1 VQIVQGAEHGR
12 IVGTAFRR
20 AGRALRTLRQADRSK
35 HATDPSGRADPADVQ
50 TRGQDLVQDEAR
62 RAHETTGARDAY
74 PHRKARDA
82 RAPGD
87 ATPAHARRGAAP
99 QTAAE
104 AHPRAEA
111 ATQVQTPVG
120 AQIIELLPPPAT
132 ATRSAA
138 APPVTQAPAAQPPGF
153 RAAPPAVAAAASA
166 VIEPALAVAV
176 LAVLTLAWGAE
187 FGRAESVLA
196 LLVFALWRAGSG
208 RLHLRLRE
216 AAADLL
222 AQWAVVAGVLLAA
235 GWLTDS
241 LTLFDPGLLAAWA
254 VLTPAVG
261 VAALGLTQVLHR
273 RWAQHPA
280 RRRRAIVVGAGPLAA
295 RLSQALRGRAST
307 TELVAFF
314 DDRLDDRLDP
324 GAARQRRGALAD
336 VAEFVRQQHI
346 DDVYVALPL
355 DGSAAAGS
363 SGAGSGRGRRRA
375 ARRDGS
381 ARESSHV
388 PAARGG
394 DAPRADAPR
403 VAAVL
408 QALQGTTAS
417 VFHVPD
423 ILGLTIV
430 QGRLRDVGGVPVI
443 GLCESPYSGMN
454 AVLKRAEDLV
464 LASLILLAIAPL
476 LAVVALGVKLSS
488 PGPVIFRQRRNGLD
502 GREIVVWKFRSMRTM
517 DNGAVVRQATRDDPR
532 VTPFGAFIRR
542 TSLDELPQFFN
553 VLQGRMSI
561 VGPRPHAVAH
571 NEAYRRLIG
580 PYMVRHK
587 VKPGITGWA
596 QIHGHRGETDTL
608 DKMRDRVAHDLE
620 YLRHWSL
627 GLDLRIVVRTA
638 LLMLA
643 DRQAY

>member
-1 VQIVQGAEHGR
+1 MQIVQGIGHAR
-12 IVGTAFRR
+12 IVGTAFARADRARRRFGRSARIDR
-20 AGRALRTLRQADRSK
+20 AGRADPGGRSN
-35 HATDPSGRADPADVQ
+35 Q
-50 TRGQDLVQDEAR
+50 GQDLVQDEAKR
-62 RAHETTGARDAY
+62 QDETID
-74 PHRKARDA
+74 ARDA
-82 RAPGD
+82 RIAGG
-87 ATPAHARRGAAP
+87 ARVIELMP
-99 QTAAE
+99 T
-104 AHPRAEA
+104 AEA
-111 ATQVQTPVG
+111 AP
-120 AQIIELLPPPAT
+120 
-132 ATRSAA
+132 RRAA
-138 APPVTQAPAAQPPGF
+138 ATTTTRAPAARAPGF
-153 RAAPPAVAAAASA
+153 SAAPPAVAAAAGA

-176 LAVLTLAWGAE
+176 LAVLTLVWGAA

-196 LLVFALWRAGSG
+196 LLVFALWRAAPG

-235 GWLTDS
+235 GWLTNS

-273 RWAQHPA
+273 RWARDPA

-336 VAEFVRQQHI
+336 VAEFVRQQRI

-355 DGSAAAGS
+355 DGSAATAG
-363 SGAGSGRGRRRA
+363 GGGGRRRA
-375 ARRDGS
+375 GRRDGS
-381 ARESSHV
+381 GRESSHI
-388 PAARGG
+388 PAARGA
-394 DAPRADAPR
+394 DAPRADTPR
-403 VAAVL
+403 VANVL

-443 GLCESPYSGMN
+443 GLCESPYAGVN

-517 DNGAVVRQATRDDPR
+517 DDGAVVRQATRDDPR

-627 GLDLRIVVRTA
+627 SLDLRIVLRTA